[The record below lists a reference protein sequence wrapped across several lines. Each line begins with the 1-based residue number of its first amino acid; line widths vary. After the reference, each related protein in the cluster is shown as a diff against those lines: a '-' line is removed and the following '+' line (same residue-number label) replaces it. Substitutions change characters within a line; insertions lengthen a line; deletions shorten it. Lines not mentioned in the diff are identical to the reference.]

1 MFVHLVIEK
10 KPKYFCC
17 IQIIFSK
24 YLLKEQ
30 NQGMNFYNSHPSQI
44 KNSVK
49 FMSKEKKFHFV
60 ENEIPL

>member
-1 MFVHLVIEK
+1 
-10 KPKYFCC
+10 
-17 IQIIFSK
+17 
-24 YLLKEQ
+24 
-30 NQGMNFYNSHPSQI
+30 MNFYISHPSQF